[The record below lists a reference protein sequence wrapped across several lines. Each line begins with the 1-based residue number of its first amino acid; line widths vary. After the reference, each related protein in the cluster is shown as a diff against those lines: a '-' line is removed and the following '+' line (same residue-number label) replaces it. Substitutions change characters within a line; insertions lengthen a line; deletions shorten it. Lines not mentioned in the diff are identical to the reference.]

1 MNKYLDVPQTIYKL
15 TDKNSRWLELEA
27 NEKFAKICS
36 KAIIIIELK
45 TEE

>member
-15 TDKNSRWLELEA
+15 TDKNSHWLEV

-36 KAIIIIELK
+36 KAIIII
-45 TEE
+45 

>member
-15 TDKNSRWLELEA
+15 TDKNGHRLEA

-36 KAIIIIELK
+36 KAIIII
-45 TEE
+45 

>member
-1 MNKYLDVPQTIYKL
+1 MNKYLDVPQAIYKL
-15 TDKNSRWLELEA
+15 TDKNSCWLEA

-36 KAIIIIELK
+36 KAIIIIELE

>member
-1 MNKYLDVPQTIYKL
+1 MNKYLDVPQAIYKL
-15 TDKNSRWLELEA
+15 TDKNSRWLEA

-36 KAIIIIELK
+36 KVIIIIELE